1 MASSFHFIVANLVL
15 FFVIACS
22 KKYVGPWG
30 PYCNPNSNIPPDSPV
45 SANIDNLLAAMVRA
59 SQMNNGFSGLS
70 SGTDKNTIY
79 GLAQCRGD
87 VNIKEYCYPCIQDAV
102 QQVINECPANP
113 MLKSGTTIALS
124 GIARTT
130 SLACLMPHKMHWFGT
145 KMITR
150 TPNPIGA
157 TIWDI
162 ISKAV
167 EHASGGIGT
176 GKVDLPDSHT
186 LYGAAQC
193 TTDLRPFDCAQCLG
207 AAVKE
212 FDDFCKPKRGCRV
225 YLSSCAVRYEI
236 YNFLPP
242 MMLGLRRFKVKLWK
256 S

>member
-1 MASSFHFIVANLVL
+1 MLNRGLMCQSSWNSTTYFIVLEDGEEQVKSLVGKQRKTPLYKAVKLAANL
-15 FFVIACS
+15 
-22 KKYVGPWG
+22 
-30 PYCNPNSNIPPDSPV
+30 
-45 SANIDNLLAAMVRA
+45 
-59 SQMNNGFSGLS
+59 
-70 SGTDKNTIY
+70 
-79 GLAQCRGD
+79 
-87 VNIKEYCYPCIQDAV
+87 NIKEYCYPCIQDAV
-102 QQVINECPANP
+102 QQVINECPG
-113 MLKSGTTIALS
+113 KSDAQIWYDYCTVRYSQDNFFGMFDASQNALVRNQDDYKDPES
-124 GIARTT
+124 YELGP
-130 SLACLMPHKMHWFGT
+130 LFE
-145 KMITR
+145 
-150 TPNPIGA
+150 
-157 TIWDI
+157 DI

-193 TTDLRPFDCAQCLG
+193 TTDPRPFDCAQCLG

>member
-1 MASSFHFIVANLVL
+1 MGKSRVANLVL

-22 KKYVGPWG
+22 KEYVGPWG

-70 SGTDKNTIY
+70 SGTGKNTIY

-113 MLKSGTTIALS
+113 MLKSGTTIALQDNFFGMVDAS
-124 GIARTT
+124 QNALVRNQDDYRDPE
-130 SLACLMPHKMHWFGT
+130 SLFSKLGPLFE
-145 KMITR
+145 
-150 TPNPIGA
+150 
-157 TIWDI
+157 DI

-186 LYGAAQC
+186 LYRAAQC

-225 YLSSCAVRYEI
+225 YLSSCTVRYEI

-242 MMLGLRRFKVKLWK
+242 MILGLRRFKVKLWK

>member
-1 MASSFHFIVANLVL
+1 MGKSRVANLVL

-22 KKYVGPWG
+22 KEYVGPWG

-70 SGTDKNTIY
+70 SGTGKNTIY

-102 QQVINECPANP
+102 QQYSQDNFFGMVDASQN
-113 MLKSGTTIALS
+113 ALV
-124 GIARTT
+124 RNQDDYRDPE
-130 SLACLMPHKMHWFGT
+130 SLFSKLGPLFE
-145 KMITR
+145 
-150 TPNPIGA
+150 
-157 TIWDI
+157 DI
-162 ISKAV
+162 ISKAI

-186 LYGAAQC
+186 LYRAAQC

-225 YLSSCAVRYEI
+225 YLSSCTVRYEI

-242 MMLGLRRFKVKLWK
+242 MILGLRRFKVKLWK